1 MNAGG
6 ENGDPEHDRRAGR
19 HFHRWRRAAPRRARV
34 QMLLRMANRHGIIAG
49 ATGASK
55 TVTLQTM
62 AQSL

>member
-19 HFHRWRRAAPRRARV
+19 HFHRWRRAAPRRARTD
-34 QMLLRMANRHGIIAG
+34 AAAHGKSPEIIAG

-62 AQSL
+62 VQSL